1 MQTAIDEIFQRPEGI
16 GAQNQLKHA
25 KQMIDGIDKI
35 LATRNGEQ
43 VFDEGDDLSEP
54 VKSRSQF

>member
-1 MQTAIDEIFQRPEGI
+1 MQTAIDEISQRPEGI

-35 LATRNGEQ
+35 LATRNGGQ
-43 VFDEGDDLSEP
+43 VFEEGDDLSEP
-54 VKSRSQF
+54 IKSRSQI